1 MLKLFQLT
9 LMLASMVVFI
19 LILLTPD
26 KTNAGEYTDVI
37 RYWTDDTYYN
47 INFVDELYI
56 PLEKE

>member
-1 MLKLFQLT
+1 
-9 LMLASMVVFI
+9 MLASTVAFI

-26 KTNAGEYTDVI
+26 KTNAGEYTNVI
-37 RYWTDDTYYN
+37 EYWTNDTYYN

>member
-1 MLKLFQLT
+1 VLKLFQLT
-9 LMLASMVVFI
+9 IVLASMVAFI

-26 KTNAGEYTDVI
+26 KTNADEYTDVI
-37 RYWTDDTYYN
+37 RYWTDNTYYN

>member
-1 MLKLFQLT
+1 MIKLFQLT
-9 LMLASMVVFI
+9 IVLASVVVFI

-26 KTNAGEYTDVI
+26 KTNAGEYTNVI

>member
-9 LMLASMVVFI
+9 IMLASMVVFI

>member
-1 MLKLFQLT
+1 
-9 LMLASMVVFI
+9 MVAFI

-26 KTNAGEYTDVI
+26 KTNADEYTDVI
-37 RYWTDDTYYN
+37 RYWTDNTYYN